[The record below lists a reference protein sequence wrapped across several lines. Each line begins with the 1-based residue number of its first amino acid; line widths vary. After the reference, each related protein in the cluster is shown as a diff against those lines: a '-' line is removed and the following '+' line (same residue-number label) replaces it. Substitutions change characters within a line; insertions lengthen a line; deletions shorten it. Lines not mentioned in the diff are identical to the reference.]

1 MKIKNGKATDYFL
14 EFFDAWCS
22 RDSQAMTRLEAF
34 IDDEFMGFGTAKH
47 EVFQNPVAVVEQF
60 KKEALQFPGRV
71 TYQIHWISEIPLSA
85 KTSIIIG
92 EFKFIFHLEGED
104 AETQTIRI
112 TSGIRT
118 RNGHYTIANFHIS
131 APDISSEEEVFP
143 GSVEPKIYEE
153 ISVLFTD
160 FVGFTQIASSIPSK
174 KLVEELNDLFTE
186 FDKITTQKGISKIK
200 TIGDSYMAAGGLKDP
215 NVNHAIQCV
224 EWAKE
229 VLKYLKKR
237 NEHSGIKWEIRI
249 GIHTGSS
256 IGGIIGKENKTFD
269 LWGDTINISSR
280 LEKQS
285 LPNKIN
291 ISAYTYE
298 LIKKNYECEYRG
310 KIDIKGKGSIDM
322 YFAQ

>member
-1 MKIKNGKATDYFL
+1 MKINNGKATDYFL
-14 EFFDAWCS
+14 EFLDVWCS
-22 RDSQAMTRLEAF
+22 RDAQAMNKLESF
-34 IDDEFMGFGTAKH
+34 IDDEFMGFGSAKH
-47 EVFQNPVAVVEQF
+47 EVHRNSVEVFEEF
-60 KKEALQFPGRV
+60 KKEALLFPGRI
-71 TYQIHWISEIPLSA
+71 TIQTHWIKEITLNA
-85 KTSIIIG
+85 KTSIIAG
-92 EFKFIFHLEGED
+92 EFKVVFHLEGENV
-104 AETQTIRI
+104 EIETIRI
-112 TSGIRT
+112 TSVLRIR
-118 RNGHYTIANFHIS
+118 NEHYTIVNFHIS
-131 APDISSEEEVFP
+131 VPDVTGEEEIFP
-143 GSVEPKIYEE
+143 GSAKPKTYEE

-160 FVGFTQIASSIPSK
+160 FVGFTQIASSIPAK

-215 NVNHAIQCV
+215 SANHAIQCID
-224 EWAKE
+224 WSKQ

-237 NEHSGIKWEIRI
+237 NEYSGIKWEIRI

-269 LWGDTINISSR
+269 LWGDTINIASR

-291 ISAYTYE
+291 VSAYTYE
-298 LIKKNYECEYRG
+298 LIKDNCECEYRG

-322 YFAQ
+322 YFVK